1 MVNLNN
7 LFPTALGFSK
17 LDRELTEQELEFIE
31 TQARHSNEGNTT
43 SDNRKILQSIELTE
57 IREFIEDNMLE
68 YFNSVYAP
76 KHDVTPYITQSW
88 ANFTEP
94 GQYHHKHAHP
104 NSIISGVFYPKADR
118 EIDKI
123 YFYKDG
129 YERIKLPTD
138 NWNMWNS
145 ESWWFETGTGDLIIF
160 PSNLTHMVQTKQGEG
175 TRISISFN
183 TFLKGYIGS
192 DESLTGLHLG
202 EE

>member
-1 MVNLNN
+1 MNITN
-7 LFPTALGFSK
+7 LFPTAIGFAK
-17 LDRELTEQELEFIE
+17 LDRDITQQELDFIIG
-31 TQARHSNEGNTT
+31 QVRYPNEGNTT
-43 SDNRKILQSIELTE
+43 SENRKLLKSVELTE
-57 IREFIEDNMLE
+57 IREFIEDAMLD
-68 YFNSVYAP
+68 YFKSVYAP

-88 ANFTEP
+88 SNYTEP

-104 NSIISGVFYPKADR
+104 NSIISGVFYPQANRETDR
-118 EIDKI
+118 I

-129 YERIKLPTD
+129 YERIKIPTE
-138 NWNMWNS
+138 NWNNWNS
-145 ESWWFETGTGDLIIF
+145 ESWWFETGAGDLIIF

-183 TFLKGYIGS
+183 TFVKGYIGS

>member
-1 MVNLNN
+1 MNINN
-7 LFPTALGFSK
+7 LFPTAVGFSK
-17 LDRELTEQELEFIE
+17 LGRDLTEEELLFIRE
-31 TQARHSNEGNTT
+31 QVRHPNEGNTT
-43 SDNRKILQSIELTE
+43 SDNRKILNSLEMTE
-57 IREFIEDNMLE
+57 IRDFIEDAMLD
-68 YFNSVYAP
+68 YFKLVYAP
-76 KHDVTPYITQSW
+76 KFDVTPYITQSW

-94 GQYHHKHAHP
+94 GQYHHKHSHP
-104 NSIISGVFYPKADR
+104 NSIISGVFYPQADR
-118 EIDKI
+118 ELDKI

-129 YERIKLPTD
+129 YERIKLTADEYNPY
-138 NWNMWNS
+138 NS
-145 ESWWFETGTGDLIIF
+145 ESWWYETGAGDLIIF